1 MHVSDRYSN
10 ASVLKSRLID
20 PRGSRS
26 WSIMP
31 SYERLSDED
40 LDALTTYLMSLR

>member
-1 MHVSDRYSN
+1 MHVASRYS
-10 ASVLKSRLID
+10 STGVLRSRLID

-40 LDALTTYLMSLR
+40 LDALTTYLMTLR